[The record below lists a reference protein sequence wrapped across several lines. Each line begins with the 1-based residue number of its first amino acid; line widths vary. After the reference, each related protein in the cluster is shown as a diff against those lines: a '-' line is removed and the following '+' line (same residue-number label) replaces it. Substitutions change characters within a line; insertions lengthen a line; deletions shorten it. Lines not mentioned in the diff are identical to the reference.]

1 MEKPWLK
8 DFEEDL
14 ARWRPRWEAL
24 YDDAVPRNY
33 EYPDLPLK
41 DYFNKWADIH
51 PEKPYLLINDI
62 EISYGVCNQM
72 SRRLAN
78 ALLDMGVEKG
88 DRVAIMA
95 PNLPQYVI
103 ALQALFK
110 IGAIEVPANVLYTI
124 PELRFQF
131 QDSGTETVIVMA
143 AYADKAIT
151 LMKEAESPVKRVIA
165 FQVPNAP
172 VEVEKGES
180 IYDFNEIIAA
190 ADEQEPDIEV
200 LGSDIAKLQ
209 YTGGT
214 TGVPKGCVLTN
225 KMLLS
230 QAIRTSTWCTA
241 NFTLVP
247 FEEIKTLAAIPLNHI
262 YGYNGNV
269 NACLYAGGT
278 VVLVPLPTPDN
289 ILAAINQHEPN
300 IWAAVPAMIIGLN
313 NHPDIANSK
322 ITAVKGIFSGSAP
335 LAVETLKEFE
345 RLSGGRILEGY
356 GLSETINI
364 LTVNP
369 VFKLRKYGSCGIVW
383 PDTDLVVV
391 DVETGTKVMP
401 RGELGELIC
410 RGPQVMEEYWNNP
423 EETALAIRDGWFY
436 TGDIVRMDEDGF
448 VFIVDRKK
456 DMIIASGFNIYPR
469 DIDEVVY
476 AYPKVMEAC
485 TIGVPDPKRGET
497 VKVYVVPK
505 EGQQLSEEEIIAH
518 CREHL
523 APYKVPKIVEFI
535 DELPR
540 TAVGKPDR
548 KALQKRE
555 AARREAAAMQD

>member
-1 MEKPWLK
+1 MNKPWLK
-8 DFEEDL
+8 DFEDDL
-14 ARWRPRWEAL
+14 ARWRPRWESL
-24 YDDAVPRNY
+24 YDDGMPRNFD
-33 EYPDLPLK
+33 YPDTPLK
-41 DYFNKWADIH
+41 DYFNKWAELH

-62 EISYGVCNQM
+62 ELSYGLVNNM
-72 SRRLAN
+72 ARRLAN
-78 ALLDMGVEKG
+78 ALLDSGVQKG

-103 ALQALFK
+103 SLQALFK
-110 IGAIEVPANVLYTI
+110 IGAIEVPANVLYTV
-124 PELRFQF
+124 PELVLQF
-131 QDSGTETVIVMA
+131 KDSGTETVIVLA
-143 AYADKAIT
+143 PYADKAIQI
-151 LMKEAESPVKRVIA
+151 MKDPASPVKRVIA
-165 FQVPNAP
+165 FQIPGAP
-172 VEVEKGES
+172 AEVEKGEN
-180 IYDFNEIIAA
+180 IYDFNELIAG
-190 ADEQEPDIEV
+190 ADDREPNIEV

-247 FEEIKTLAAIPLNHI
+247 FDEIKTLAAIPLNHI

-269 NACLYAGGT
+269 NACLYTGGT
-278 VVLVPLPTPDN
+278 IVLVPLPTPDN
-289 ILAAINQHEPN
+289 ILKAINQHEPN

-313 NHPDIANSK
+313 NHPDIENSRVNS
-322 ITAVKGIFSGSAP
+322 VKGIFSGSAP
-335 LAVETLKEFE
+335 LAVETMKEFE

-391 DVETGTKVMP
+391 DIETGTKVIP

-410 RGPQVMEEYWNNP
+410 RGPQVMKEYWNNQ
-423 EETALAIRDGWFY
+423 EETDIAIRDGWFY

-456 DMIIASGFNIYPR
+456 DMIIASGFNVYPR
-469 DIDEVVY
+469 DIDEVVF
-476 AYPKVMEAC
+476 AHPKVMEAC
-485 TIGVPDPKRGET
+485 TIGVPDAKRGET
-497 VKVYVVPK
+497 VKVFVALK
-505 EGQQLSEEEIIAH
+505 DGETMTAEELIEH
-518 CREHL
+518 CRTQL
-523 APYKVPKIVEFI
+523 APYKVPTLVEFVESI
-535 DELPR
+535 PR

-548 KALQKRE
+548 KALQEME
-555 AARREAAAMQD
+555 AAKQEAAASK